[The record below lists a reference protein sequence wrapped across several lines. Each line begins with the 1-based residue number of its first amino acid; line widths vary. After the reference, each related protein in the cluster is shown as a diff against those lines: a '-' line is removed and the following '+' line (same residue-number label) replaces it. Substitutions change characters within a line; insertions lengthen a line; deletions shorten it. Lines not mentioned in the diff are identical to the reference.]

1 MSTALVPLTYQPRAA
16 HAGRVHIVTDRFS
29 LANTYII
36 NDGELVIVDP
46 ASSQQ
51 VQALISYVR
60 YFLQRDEA
68 DIGLIVLTHFHSDQI
83 AGSFALQERTG
94 ARIAASDAAR
104 FAPGSRRSFLRQ
116 ALVSGTRR
124 VVNRMMPESFQQLEL
139 FPHHYKALCASV
151 DYWLLDDEGLPGHPY
166 WKVLAAPGHIP
177 ESLCLYNTLSG
188 ELLSG
193 EVLTTTRR
201 SAVQIHAIR
210 DPHALQL
217 AFARLRQLPVRFLF
231 PGHGR
236 PLLAGSALA
245 HLL

>member
-16 HAGRVHIVTDRFS
+16 RACRVHTITDRFS

-46 ASSQQ
+46 ASPQQ

-68 DIGLIVLTHFHSDQI
+68 DIGLIVLTHFHRDQI
-83 AGSFALQERTG
+83 AGAFALQERTG
-94 ARIAASDAAR
+94 ARIAVSDAAR
-104 FAPGSRRSFLRQ
+104 SVPGSRRFLLRQ
-116 ALVSGTRR
+116 AVVTRIRR
-124 VVNRMMPESFQQLEL
+124 VINRALPGSFQPLEL
-139 FPHHYKALCASV
+139 FPRHYKALCASV
-151 DYWLLDDEGLPGHPY
+151 DYWLLDDDGLPGHPY
-166 WKVLAAPGHIP
+166 WKVLATPGYTP

-193 EVLTTTRR
+193 EMVTTTRR
-201 SAVQIHAIR
+201 SAVRTRPIH
-210 DPHALQL
+210 DSQTLQL
-217 AFARLRQLPVRFLF
+217 AFARLRHLPVRCLF

-236 PLLAGSALA
+236 PLLAASPLA
-245 HLL
+245 QLL